1 MIYRLKAQSL
11 RFHKNKITQP
21 EFTCISLSAGKK
33 QKLRPGDLVGAL
45 TKDAGI
51 PGDDVGKIAVQNSM
65 SFIAVKARSVKRA
78 MAQFREGKIKGK
90 RIRARKL

>member
-1 MIYRLKAQSL
+1 M
-11 RFHKNKITQP
+11 RFHKNRIVLP
-21 EFTCISLSAGKK
+21 DFTCISLGAGKK

-65 SFIAVKARSVKRA
+65 SFVALKTRSVKRA
-78 MAQFREGKIKGK
+78 MALFRDGKIKGK
-90 RIRARKL
+90 RVRSRKL

>member
-1 MIYRLKAQSL
+1 M
-11 RFHKNKITQP
+11 
-21 EFTCISLSAGKK
+21 SAGKK

-65 SFIAVKARSVKRA
+65 SFVAVKARSVKKA